1 MIEPIPFMLLTLALG
16 FKHSYDADHLIAVSV
31 ILRKVNSVINAI
43 KIGLSWAVGH
53 MLTAGIITLLLF
65 AFKESFLQN
74 VLPYFEKIV
83 GIILIILGLWGL
95 KDVFFA
101 HSHKHR
107 HGNIVH
113 SHLHI
118 HDKNKNHSGH
128 YHKHMLGIGV
138 IHGLASND
146 EILILLTASLG
157 VATLGGIMLGIG
169 MFSIGVV
176 AGMVL
181 FSVLLSIPVIKA
193 NSAGFYRI
201 VSAAT
206 GLISIVYGAS
216 SLFAII

>member
-1 MIEPIPFMLLTLALG
+1 
-16 FKHSYDADHLIAVSV
+16 
-31 ILRKVNSVINAI
+31 
-43 KIGLSWAVGH
+43 
-53 MLTAGIITLLLF
+53 
-65 AFKESFLQN
+65 
-74 VLPYFEKIV
+74 
-83 GIILIILGLWGL
+83 
-95 KDVFFA
+95 
-101 HSHKHR
+101 
-107 HGNIVH
+107 
-113 SHLHI
+113 
-118 HDKNKNHSGH
+118 
-128 YHKHMLGIGV
+128 MLGIGV